1 MTKRKISKLIAIMII
16 FIGISLILFKLI
28 YKVSLSETNANKVN
42 DFFKKETTTSIVQT
56 PIYDNVPLKDNP
68 IKDVSK
74 NTNYVAILEI
84 PSIKLKQGLVNK
96 NSKDNNVNKNIQILT
111 TSDMPD
117 KEKGNTI
124 LASHSGT
131 SNISYFKK
139 LDNVKNNDLI
149 YFYYN
154 NIKYTFKVSKIY
166 KETKDGDIWIQKDNS
181 KTTLTLTTCSSK
193 DKNKQLVVIS
203 YLISKDRY

>member
-1 MTKRKISKLIAIMII
+1 MTKRKISKIIAFII
-16 FIGISLILFKLI
+16 IVVGISIILFRVV
-28 YKVSLSETNANKVN
+28 YKISINEINANKVK
-42 DFFKKETTTSIVQT
+42 DFFNKETTTSKVEM
-56 PIYDNVPLKDNP
+56 PIYDNIAIGDNP
-68 IKDVSK
+68 IKEVSK
-74 NTNYVAILEI
+74 NINYVAILEI
-84 PSIKLKQGLVNK
+84 PSIKLKQGLVSK

-131 SNISYFKK
+131 SSISYFKK
-139 LDNVKNNDLI
+139 LDKVKNNDLI

-154 NIKYTFKVSKIY
+154 NIKYTFQVSKIY
-166 KETKDGDIWIQKDNS
+166 KENKDGDIWIQKDNS

-193 DKNKQLVVIS
+193 EKNKQLVVIS
-203 YLISKDRY
+203 YLINKDRY